1 MRPGAPV
8 VRAARLS
15 VGAIAAMDNE
25 RPVLDPGEERRVAR
39 FLSDHP
45 DWLATRTELYRRM
58 APPRRVHGE
67 ALADHMAAMI
77 EAARQRA
84 ALMTEQAETVLQAGR
99 AAIGLGE
106 RVREAVLALIRAGDI
121 AECVEA
127 DLPRLLGIDGA
138 ALCVEIRAGAGA
150 AAGAGAEPRPGTA
163 PAGLR
168 AVPPATVARL
178 LGGRDVRLRA
188 APADAALLHGAA
200 AGLAAYDALVRVPA
214 AGLPPMLLA
223 LASRDVPILQAGL
236 EAGLEAGSGGSA
248 ALAFLGQAMAAR
260 LETRPA

>member
-8 VRAARLS
+8 VRVARLS

-67 ALADHMAAMI
+67 TLADHMAAMI

-138 ALCVEIRAGAGA
+138 ALCVETGADT
-150 AAGAGAEPRPGTA
+150 AAGAPT
-163 PAGLR
+163 AGLR
-168 AVPPATVARL
+168 AVPPTTVARL

-223 LASRDVPILQAGL
+223 LASRDVPIL